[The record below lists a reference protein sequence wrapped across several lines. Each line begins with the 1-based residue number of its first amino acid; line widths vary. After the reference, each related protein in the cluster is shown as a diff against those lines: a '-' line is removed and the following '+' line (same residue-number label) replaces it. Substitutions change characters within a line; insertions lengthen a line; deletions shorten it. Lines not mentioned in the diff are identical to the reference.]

1 VIFTLSTRPLDDVR
15 EAMEH
20 GRVEVAAYSQDNK
33 RELAKGTLLL
43 IDNIVDQASA
53 TMRLKGMLRTCHRD
67 GCAFQTHWR
76 PGPR

>member
-1 VIFTLSTRPLDDVR
+1 MMLPGSNESLR

-20 GRVEVAAYSQDNK
+20 GPVEVIAYSQDNK

-53 TMRLKGMLRTCHRD
+53 GSRRCSQTSTTSCGRVTSSMR
-67 GCAFQTHWR
+67 GCS
-76 PGPR
+76 